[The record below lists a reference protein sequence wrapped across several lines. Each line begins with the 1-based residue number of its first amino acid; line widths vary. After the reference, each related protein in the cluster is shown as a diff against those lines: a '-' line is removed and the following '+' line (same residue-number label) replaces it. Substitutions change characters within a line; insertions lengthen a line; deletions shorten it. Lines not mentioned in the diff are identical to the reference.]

1 MQVVC
6 RHPRR
11 LFQWK
16 GLRLMWCDMCVR
28 FGTTCGAVFV
38 LVCLLW
44 FHQHNTKM
52 KPKLQNL
59 WIKLRIFRHWY
70 FLIVGFYWYSIRNM
84 YVMITLDAENSLL
97 LTQLVRLWILYL
109 CYTLCVLDYLM
120 VYLGPSD
127 DVTVWIYPPVTAA
140 TIQLTER
147 ENFQEN
153 SEQNGVI

>member
-1 MQVVC
+1 
-6 RHPRR
+6 
-11 LFQWK
+11 
-16 GLRLMWCDMCVR
+16 
-28 FGTTCGAVFV
+28 
-38 LVCLLW
+38 
-44 FHQHNTKM
+44 
-52 KPKLQNL
+52 
-59 WIKLRIFRHWY
+59 
-70 FLIVGFYWYSIRNM
+70 
-84 YVMITLDAENSLL
+84 MITLDAENSLL
-97 LTQLVRLWILYL
+97 LTQLVSLWILYL